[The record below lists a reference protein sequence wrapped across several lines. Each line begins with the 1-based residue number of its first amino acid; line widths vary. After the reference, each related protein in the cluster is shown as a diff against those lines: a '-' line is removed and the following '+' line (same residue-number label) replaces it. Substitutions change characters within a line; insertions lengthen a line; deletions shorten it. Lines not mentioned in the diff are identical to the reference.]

1 MTIQE
6 LSFELREYKEI
17 KQVEKDLQGKNFD
30 DDQFL
35 ADYLEEKTDSMDQ
48 NDTDDMNSFFYYHL
62 KACAS
67 HKTRFEE
74 ILSRPSLLFPT
85 LQ

>member
-17 KQVEKDLQGKNFD
+17 KQVEKDLQRKNFD
-30 DDQFL
+30 EDQFL
-35 ADYLEEKTDSMDQ
+35 ADYLEDMTDDMNQ
-48 NDTDDMNSFFYYHL
+48 NDTDDMYSFFYYQL

-74 ILSRPSLLFPT
+74 ILSRSFKVIT
-85 LQ
+85 K

>member
-6 LSFELREYKEI
+6 LQHNLNDYIEI
-17 KQVEKDLQGKNFD
+17 KAVEKDLQRNKFD
-30 DDQFL
+30 EDQFL
-35 ADYLEEKTDSMDQ
+35 ADYLEDITDDMNQ
-48 NDTDDMNSFFYYHL
+48 NDTDDMFSFFLFTL

-74 ILSRPSLLFPT
+74 ILSRSFKIT
-85 LQ
+85 TK